1 MEILMHIDA
10 QFVAKVLPNIL
21 IQGKF
26 PVDANFTV
34 DSRAVQKGDVFVAI
48 VGTRVDGHDFIEQA
62 LQNGASGIIANQSY
76 EKNFIQKYGTEFE
89 NKSIIF
95 VPDSAQ
101 ALIEIAHAWRM
112 QFNYPVAAITGSV
125 GKTTT
130 KEMVRNILKQTDKKY
145 VVSAGN
151 QNTLIGVSLNILKM
165 RPDHHAAVFELGIAE
180 KGSMKKLVQLLRPNF
195 AAITYVGHSHMQ
207 GLGSVEQV
215 AREKREIFSMLAHAD
230 VGIINGDQKELSEIS
245 YPHPVIR
252 FGKKTT
258 NQVQAR
264 KIVVLNNSI
273 SFIAKIYQKKY
284 TVILPTVNQVR
295 VSNALCAI
303 AVGKLLQIS
312 DELIIQ
318 GICQPLVVE
327 GRFQILPHFSGSII
341 IHDAYNANPES
352 MKASLAAFES
362 YQTSLKKVL
371 VLGDMMELG
380 AQSNFWHRQ
389 LGRMARKVSN
399 VESIVLIG
407 KHVEWAKKTVPLGIK
422 TMKFDSIEDAFDTL
436 KSMLLQKDKVVL
448 FKASNSLR
456 FSQLIQKLQE
466 I

>member
-34 DSRAVQKGDVFVAI
+34 DSRTVQKGDVFVAI
-48 VGTRVDGHDFIEQA
+48 VGAQVDGHDFIEQA
-62 LQNGASGIIANQSY
+62 LQSGASGIIANRSY
-76 EKNFIQKYGTEFE
+76 EKSLMQKYGKEFE
-89 NKSIIF
+89 NKAIVF

-101 ALIEIAHAWRM
+101 ALIDIAHAWRM

-165 RPDHHAAVFELGIAE
+165 RADHQIAVFELGIAE

-207 GLGSVEQV
+207 GLGSVEHV
-215 AREKREIFSMLAHAD
+215 AREKREIFSMLSHAD
-230 VGIINGDQKELSEIS
+230 VGIINGDQKELSEVS
-245 YPHPVIR
+245 YAHPVIR

-258 NQVQAR
+258 NQIQAR
-264 KIVVLNNSI
+264 KIVTHNNSI
-273 SFIAKIYQKKY
+273 SFVAKIYQKKY
-284 TVILPTVNQVR
+284 AVILPTVNQVR

-303 AVGKLLQIS
+303 AVGKLLQIP
-312 DELIIQ
+312 DELLIQ
-318 GICQPLVVE
+318 GISQPVMVE
-327 GRFQILPHFSGSII
+327 GRFQILPHVSGSII

-352 MKASLAAFES
+352 MKASLMAFEA

-389 LGRMARKVSN
+389 LGRMARKVSD
-399 VESIVLIG
+399 VECIILIG
-407 KHVEWAKKTVPLGIK
+407 KHVEWAKKTMPFGVK
-422 TMKFDSIEDAFDTL
+422 MMKFDMIEDAFDTV
-436 KSMLLQKDKVVL
+436 KSMLLQKDKVIL